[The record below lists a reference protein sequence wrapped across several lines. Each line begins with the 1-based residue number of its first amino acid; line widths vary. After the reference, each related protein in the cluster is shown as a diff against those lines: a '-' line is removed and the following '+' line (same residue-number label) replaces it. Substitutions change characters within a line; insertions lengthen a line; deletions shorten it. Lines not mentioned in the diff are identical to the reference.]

1 MLSEAGS
8 FSFTCTATV
17 EMDKPCSASASVSGT
32 AVGKKQS
39 KNDSLTP
46 YNKLPV
52 VKYYINGIW
61 HPYAVH
67 IFFACLDGTLLLV
80 LFKYPKRP
88 VAVKSI
94 LASFQ
99 VQFLF

>member
-1 MLSEAGS
+1 VTITPFDGPLAVGDVLTCNSDSAQTPIYSFTDVIRADIVDNTARLSEAGS

-52 VKYYINGIW
+52 VKYYINGI
-61 HPYAVH
+61 
-67 IFFACLDGTLLLV
+67 
-80 LFKYPKRP
+80 
-88 VAVKSI
+88 
-94 LASFQ
+94 
-99 VQFLF
+99 